1 MKNKLALG
9 FAALLTAA
17 LLPSVA
23 FAEGGVKVECFGR
36 CDLVNLGQICDAFS
50 VNSTPVAVA
59 CDDTSYG
66 NGVSHT
72 CGSGLTCRPWGSYAR
87 FDLLS
92 GYCDDGPGL
101 DAVVT
106 CRVPMTL
113 STRQAQDTEGKI
125 EGKAEGKAEGNAEQ
139 KIDDGAGWQLFE

>member
-1 MKNKLALG
+1 MKAMISRFAMGLAAA
-9 FAALLTAA
+9 FAAA
-17 LLPSVA
+17 LFPSVA

-36 CDLVNLGQICDAFS
+36 CDLVNLGQICDAYS
-50 VNSTPVAVA
+50 AGSTPVAVA
-59 CDDTSYG
+59 CDDTGLGS
-66 NGVSHT
+66 GVSRT
-72 CGSGLTCRPWGSYAR
+72 CGAGLTCRPWGSYAR

-113 STRQAQDTEGKI
+113 SARQAQEL
-125 EGKAEGKAEGNAEQ
+125 EV
-139 KIDDGAGWQLFE
+139 KIDDGAGQLLFE